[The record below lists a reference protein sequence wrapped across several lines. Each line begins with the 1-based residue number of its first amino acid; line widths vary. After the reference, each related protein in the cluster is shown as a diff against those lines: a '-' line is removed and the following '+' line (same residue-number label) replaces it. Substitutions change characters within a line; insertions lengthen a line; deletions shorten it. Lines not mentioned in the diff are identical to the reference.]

1 MWTARRGCKEMRRRV
16 KELMRGE
23 RLQRCRLVLRLK
35 EDGGSF
41 QPYFNPMI
49 KAVVLLSG
57 VWRLMAEK
65 YVFPIIHKVQHLGH
79 TLRTMR

>member
-23 RLQRCRLVLRLK
+23 RLQRCRMVLRLK

-49 KAVVLLSG
+49 KAMVLLSG
-57 VWRLMAEK
+57 VWRLKAENM
-65 YVFPIIHKVQHLGH
+65 FSP
-79 TLRTMR
+79 